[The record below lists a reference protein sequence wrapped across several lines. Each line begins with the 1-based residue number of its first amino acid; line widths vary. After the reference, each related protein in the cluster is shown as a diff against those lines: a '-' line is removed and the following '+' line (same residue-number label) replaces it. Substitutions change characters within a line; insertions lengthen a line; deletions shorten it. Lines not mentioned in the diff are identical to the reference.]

1 MENNEKQ
8 TGKINR
14 TVPINMTR
22 KGGKRLRPILD
33 CLLDESVSIAEL
45 GNRIGLTR
53 QSLNRWFIIDDAKL
67 TQLES
72 VAEALGYELRW
83 GFVKKEEE

>member
-1 MENNEKQ
+1 MEK
-8 TGKINR
+8 TVKKVTR

-45 GNRIGLTR
+45 GSRIGLSR

-72 VAEALGYELRW
+72 VAEALGYELEWR
-83 GFVKKEEE
+83 FVKKEEK